1 MSYSGIGIFS
11 LIIHFIINF
20 EAVIKTKNTASA
32 PVRSRYRLFLISTMI
47 YYVVDAT
54 WGIAYETRILPFVFA
69 FTTLYFL
76 AISLTVLLWMRF
88 IITYLN
94 RKSVLNN
101 LLKYA
106 AGSIFGFQILTLILN
121 PFFPIFFSFDIGTEY
136 VPGPCRYIALGMQT
150 ILFSAIALYTL
161 AVAFRKE
168 ISEKDKLHYL
178 ATAFSGLVMTA
189 FIVLQNL
196 YPMMPYYAMG
206 LLLAGCVIHT
216 FVIAD
221 EKWDWH
227 RELGSVKEMAYR
239 DPLTNVKNK
248 TAFMDRKSDMDAAI
262 SEGSVGEFGVVV
274 FDLNDLKK
282 VNDSNG
288 HDAGDKYIRDA
299 CHLICNVFKH
309 SPIYR
314 IGGDEFV
321 ALLEGDDYAV
331 REELVKLF
339 EDEIDKNVLSGGVV
353 VSEGLD
359 IFAQGSDTDLDSVF
373 ARADRKMY
381 DRKKELKAKKK

>member
-1 MSYSGIGIFS
+1 MSYSGVGLLS
-11 LIIHFIINF
+11 LIVHFIVNY
-20 EAVIKTKNTASA
+20 EAVIKAKNTASA
-32 PVRSRYRLFLISTMI
+32 PARSRYRLFLISAMI

-76 AISLTVLLWMRF
+76 ATSLTVILWMRF

-106 AGSIFGFQILTLILN
+106 AGSIFIFQVLTLILN
-121 PFFPIFFSFDIGTEY
+121 PFVPVFFSFDIETEY
-136 VPGPCRYIALGMQT
+136 LPGPCRFISLGMQT

-161 AVAFRKE
+161 AVALRKG

-178 ATAFSGLVMTA
+178 ATAFSGLVMTV
-189 FIVLQNL
+189 FIVLQNVF
-196 YPMMPYYAMG
+196 PMMPYYAIG

-262 SEGSVGEFGVVV
+262 SEGSAGEFGIVV

-282 VNDSNG
+282 VNDSRG
-288 HDAGDKYIRDA
+288 HDAGDKYIMDA

-321 ALLEGDDYAV
+321 ALLEGDDYAD

-339 EDEIDKNVLSGGVV
+339 EEEIDKNVLSGGVV

-359 IFAQGSDTDLDSVF
+359 IFASGSDDDLDSVF

-381 DRKKELKAKKK
+381 DRKKVLKSRK

>member
-1 MSYSGIGIFS
+1 MSYSGVGILS
-11 LIIHFIINF
+11 LIVHFIVNF
-20 EAVIKTKNTASA
+20 EAIVRTKNAATV
-32 PVRSRYRLFLISTMI
+32 PVRSRYRLFLISALV
-47 YYVVDAT
+47 YYAVDAT
-54 WGIAYETRILPFVFA
+54 WGIAYDTRILPFVFA

-76 AISLTVLLWMRF
+76 AISLTVLFWMRF

-106 AGSIFGFQILTLILN
+106 AGSIFIFQVVTLILN
-121 PFFPIFFSFDIGTEY
+121 PFIPIFFSFGAGTEY
-136 VPGPCRYIALGMQT
+136 IPGTCRYITLGMQT

-178 ATAFSGLVMTA
+178 ATAFSGLVMTV

-196 YPMMPYYAMG
+196 YPMMPFYAIG

-216 FVIAD
+216 FVVAD
-221 EKWDWH
+221 EKWDWNK
-227 RELGSVKEMAYR
+227 ELGSVKEMAYR

-248 TAFMDRKSDMDAAI
+248 TAFMDRKTEMDARI
-262 SEGSVGEFGVVV
+262 SEGSVEEFGIVV
-274 FDLNDLKK
+274 FDVNNLKI
-282 VNDSNG
+282 VNDSKG
-288 HDAGDKYIRDA
+288 HDAGDKYIQDA

-321 ALLEGDDYAV
+321 ALLEGDDYTE
-331 REELVKLF
+331 RDELVRIF
-339 EDEIDKNVLSGGVV
+339 EEEIDKNVSTGGVV

-359 IFAQGSDTDLDSVF
+359 VFTAETDSDLDAVF
-373 ARADRKMY
+373 ARADKKMY
-381 DRKKELKAKKK
+381 DRKKEIKKKK

>member
-1 MSYSGIGIFS
+1 MSYSGVGILS

-32 PVRSRYRLFLISTMI
+32 PVRSRYRLFLISAMI

-76 AISLTVLLWMRF
+76 AISLTVLFWMRF

-94 RKSVLNN
+94 RKSVLND

-106 AGSIFGFQILTLILN
+106 AGSIFIFQVITLILN
-121 PFFPIFFSFDIGTEY
+121 PFFPIFFHFGIGTEY
-136 VPGPCRYIALGMQT
+136 IPGPCRYITLGMHT
-150 ILFSAIALYTL
+150 ILFSAIALYTFV
-161 AVAFRKE
+161 VALRKG

-178 ATAFSGLVMTA
+178 ATAFSGLVMTV

-196 YPMMPYYAMG
+196 YPMMPFYAIG
-206 LLLAGCVIHT
+206 LLLTGCVIHT

-221 EKWDWH
+221 EKWDWN

-248 TAFMDRKSDMDAAI
+248 TAFMDRKTEMDARI
-262 SEGSVGEFGVVV
+262 SEGSVEEFGIVV
-274 FDLNDLKK
+274 FDLNNLKI
-282 VNDSNG
+282 VNDSKG
-288 HDAGDKYIRDA
+288 HDAGDKYIQDA

-321 ALLEGDDYAV
+321 ALLEGDDYTE
-331 REELVKLF
+331 RDELVRLF
-339 EDEIDKNVLSGGVV
+339 EEEIDKNVSTGGEV

-359 IFAQGSDTDLDSVF
+359 VFTSGTDSDLDTVF
-373 ARADRKMY
+373 ARADKKMY
-381 DRKKELKAKKK
+381 DRKKEIKKKK